1 MWDISYLNK
10 IWILFY
16 ISLKFRNNFR
26 NFCIKRFLLLEILN
40 VNITYIYFSGK
51 DISIHTIRS
60 KISYGN
66 LSTGKSVRPGMEM
79 VECNGTRY
87 AWRLS
92 TAKYH
97 AEFHVSLS
105 SKLQSS
111 SCMRG
116 PVSRVKVDARKR
128 RRSLF
133 LLLLF
138 CVM

>member
-1 MWDISYLNK
+1 MIIDPKTSQFSKYLDRK
-10 IWILFY
+10 DLP
-16 ISLKFRNNFR
+16 
-26 NFCIKRFLLLEILN
+26 LLEIF
-40 VNITYIYFSGK
+40 IRTYIRFSGK
-51 DISIHTIRS
+51 DTISIHTIRS
-60 KISYGN
+60 KISYGD

-79 VECNGTRY
+79 AECNGTRY

-116 PVSRVKVDARKR
+116 PVSRVKVDAGKR